1 MNLITATELTWPEQV
16 AFDDFK
22 IFEGRVPCEGVAKAE
37 QWLEKKRREFI
48 ACIMH
53 VNEEA
58 SYVAFLARL
67 IKETP
72 SPAARA
78 AELVS
83 HQ

>member
-1 MNLITATELTWPEQV
+1 MTLLNANDLTWPEKI

-37 QWLEKKRREFI
+37 QWLEKKRSEFI
-48 ACIMH
+48 AHIMH

-67 IKETP
+67 INETP
-72 SPAARA
+72 SPAIRA
-78 AELVS
+78 AQLTS
-83 HQ
+83 KP